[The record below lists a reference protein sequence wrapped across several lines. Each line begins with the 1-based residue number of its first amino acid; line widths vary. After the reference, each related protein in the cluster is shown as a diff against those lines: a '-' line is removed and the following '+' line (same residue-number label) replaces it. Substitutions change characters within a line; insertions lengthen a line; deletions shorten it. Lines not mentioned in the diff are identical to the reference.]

1 METFKL
7 SKTVF
12 IGLKY
17 DAESASLK
25 RRPGLNLL
33 IKGPEL
39 PASVILV
46 VVIWFLNKHWPNL
59 NF

>member
-46 VVIWFLNKHWPNL
+46 VVI
-59 NF
+59 